1 MSRSILVT
9 GGLGFIGSHLC
20 RHLLELAPDDALT
33 VVDDLSG
40 TRLDVSW
47 LASRAR
53 VTLVDL
59 RGFDPGDARFDEIYH
74 LASPVGSLGILARHG
89 RIALDILELAGVA
102 ARLAARGAPN
112 GGAGGGTGGGPT
124 RLLYLSSSEVY
135 GRDGRHG
142 ESVELVVPARR
153 GTRMEY
159 ALGKLGAEH
168 ALANASDDGG
178 FELRTVRPF
187 NVVGPWQS
195 DALGFV
201 VPTFMDAALAGT
213 PLQVFGDGSQRRSFC
228 DVSDLVRGLVAV
240 QRTGREGQVYNVGHP
255 DNVVTIDELAA
266 RVLRATGSA
275 SAVAHVDPVTVH
287 GPRYLEAF
295 DKIPDIDKVV
305 ADTGWRPTLG
315 LDAILARLAGF
326 HARPGRAEL
335 AEGSIA
341 RLRSTEGTA
350 GVAAHGTDRPKA
362 AGPVREARR
371 DARAPAEAA
380 TS

>member
-20 RHLLELAPDDALT
+20 AHLLALAPGDALT

-40 TRLDVSW
+40 TRLDVSDV
-47 LASRAR
+47 AGRAR
-53 VTLVDL
+53 VTLADL
-59 RGFDPGDARFDEIYH
+59 RGFDPGAARYDEIYH

-89 RIALDILELAGVA
+89 RIALDILELADVA
-102 ARLAARGAPN
+102 ARLAARGSPD
-112 GGAGGGTGGGPT
+112 GSPT

-153 GTRMEY
+153 GSRMEY

-201 VPTFMDAALAGT
+201 VPTFMDAALAGR
-213 PLQVFGDGSQRRSFC
+213 PLTVFGDGSQRRSFC

-240 QRTGREGQVYNVGHP
+240 QRTGREGEVYNVGHP
-255 DNVVTIDELAA
+255 DNVRDD
-266 RVLRATGSA
+266 RR
-275 SAVAHVDPVTVH
+275 
-287 GPRYLEAF
+287 
-295 DKIPDIDKVV
+295 
-305 ADTGWRPTLG
+305 GWR
-315 LDAILARLAGF
+315 
-326 HARPGRAEL
+326 RACC
-335 AEGSIA
+335 
-341 RLRSTEGTA
+341 
-350 GVAAHGTDRPKA
+350 
-362 AGPVREARR
+362 ARR
-371 DARAPAEAA
+371 ARTPPSS
-380 TS
+380 TWIR

>member
-20 RHLLELAPDDALT
+20 RHLLALEPDARLV

-47 LASRAR
+47 LSAHAR
-53 VTLVDL
+53 VTLGDL
-59 RGFDPGDARFDEIYH
+59 RDFEAAGVRFDEIYH
-74 LASPVGSLGILARHG
+74 LASPVGSLGILSRHG
-89 RIALDILELAGVA
+89 RIALDILQLADAV
-102 ARLAARGAPN
+102 ARLAARGAPH
-112 GGAGGGTGGGPT
+112 GAPV

-142 ESVELVVPARR
+142 ESMELVVPARR
-153 GTRMEY
+153 GSRMEY

-187 NVVGPWQS
+187 NVTGPWQS

-201 VPTFMDAALAGT
+201 VPTFLDAALAGA
-213 PLQVFGDGSQRRSFC
+213 PLRVFGDGRQRRSFC
-228 DVSDLVRGLVAV
+228 EVSDLVRGLVAV
-240 QRTGREGQVYNVGHP
+240 QRDGRAGEVYNVGHP

-266 RVLRATGSA
+266 RVLRTTRSA
-275 SAVAHVDPVTVH
+275 SRVEHVDPVSLH

-295 DKIPDIDKVV
+295 DKIPDIGKVTR
-305 ADTGWRPTLG
+305 DTGWTPALI
-315 LDAILARLAGF
+315 LDEILVRLAGF
-326 HARPGRAEL
+326 HLRPDRRAA
-335 AEGSIA
+335 AEASIA
-341 RLRSTEGTA
+341 TLRA
-350 GVAAHGTDRPKA
+350 RA
-362 AGPVREARR
+362 VREPVG
-371 DARAPAEAA
+371 APA
-380 TS
+380 

>member
-20 RHLLELAPDDALT
+20 RHLAELGPEDAIT

-40 TRLDVSW
+40 TRLDVSGV
-47 LASRAR
+47 ASRAR
-53 VTLVDL
+53 VRLADL
-59 RGFDPGDARFDEIYH
+59 RGLDPGSERHDEIYH

-89 RIALDILELAGVA
+89 RIALDILALADAVA
-102 ARLAARGAPN
+102 GLAARGAP
-112 GGAGGGTGGGPT
+112 GGGPT

-142 ESVELVVPARR
+142 ESVELVVPDRR
-153 GTRMEY
+153 GSRMEY

-201 VPTFMDAALAGT
+201 VPTFLDAALAGE
-213 PLQVFGDGSQRRSFC
+213 PLRVFGDGRQRRSFC

-240 QRTGREGQVYNVGHP
+240 QRTGRAGEVYNVGHP
-255 DNVVTIDELAA
+255 DNVTTIGALAE

-275 SAVAHVDPVTVH
+275 SRIEHVDPVAVH

-295 DKIPDIDKVV
+295 DKIPSIDKVA
-305 ADTGWRPTLG
+305 ADTGWRPALG
-315 LDAILARLAGF
+315 LDRILGRLAAF
-326 HARPGRAEL
+326 HARPGRAAL
-335 AEGSIA
+335 ADASIA
-341 RLRSTEGTA
+341 RLRDGLGADGTTVVS
-350 GVAAHGTDRPKA
+350 GRGEPPAARP
-362 AGPVREARR
+362 RR
-371 DARAPAEAA
+371 TASALP
-380 TS
+380 